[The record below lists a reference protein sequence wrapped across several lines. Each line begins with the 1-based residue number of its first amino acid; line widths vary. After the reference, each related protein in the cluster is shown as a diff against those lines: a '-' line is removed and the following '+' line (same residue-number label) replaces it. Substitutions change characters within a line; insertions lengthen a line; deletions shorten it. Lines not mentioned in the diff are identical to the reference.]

1 MEKIGEILYDVSVAV
16 LGIAYPLA
24 IIGFIFVAVILFF
37 IGRKRNAEHAEMI
50 RLENEVYESDNPVED
65 AGELA
70 WSLLEDTNPETAY
83 GGDWYHAIDFATDKY
98 FSSSSQE
105 DWDAVAERLKSR
117 LECTD
122 DQWVTMFEERL
133 EGGVDVDHDHVRE
146 YITQWKSK
154 QVITD
159 SE

>member
-83 GGDWYHAIDFATDKY
+83 GGD
-98 FSSSSQE
+98 
-105 DWDAVAERLKSR
+105 
-117 LECTD
+117 
-122 DQWVTMFEERL
+122 
-133 EGGVDVDHDHVRE
+133 
-146 YITQWKSK
+146 
-154 QVITD
+154 
-159 SE
+159 